1 MDKGISIYKSEEA
14 KAKCLSI
21 YKKALDQWP
30 LPYEEIDVD
39 TPFGTTHII
48 STGSEVSKPIILLHG
63 QLATATMWSSMI
75 NTLSQNHITYA
86 IDQIDDIGKSTPT
99 RRIRNR
105 NDYATWMVSVFDK
118 LGVNKVD
125 IIGLSYGG
133 FLALNTAVFT
143 PNRVN
148 RLCLLAP
155 GIPSFGSPTR
165 SWAIHGLPMT
175 IFPNRKTAEWLVR
188 GMSVKGYQPGNYE
201 FEQIIIGVLSLRSRI
216 PMRPK
221 IDDEEYIRLQMP
233 IQLVIG
239 EKETMYDPQKAII
252 RARKLIPHITT
263 VLIKDA
269 GHMLSTDQPEIVK
282 EKVLQFIESK

>member
-21 YKKALDQWP
+21 YEKVLDQWP
-30 LPYEEIDVD
+30 LPYEEIAVD

-48 STGSEVSKPIILLHG
+48 TTGSKRSKPIILLHG
-63 QLATATMWSSMI
+63 QWATATMWSSMI
-75 NTLSQNHITYA
+75 NTLCQNHFTYA
-86 IDQIDDIGKSTPT
+86 IDQINDIGKSTPT
-99 RRIRNR
+99 KRIINR
-105 NDYATWMVSVFDK
+105 TDYATWMVSVFDK
-118 LGVNKVD
+118 LGVSEVD

-133 FLALNTAVFT
+133 FLALNTALFA

-155 GIPSFGSPTR
+155 GIPSFGSPTK

-175 IFPNRKTAEWLVR
+175 IFPNRRTAEWLVS
-188 GMSVKGYQPGNYE
+188 GMSVNGYQPGNSE
-201 FEQIIIGVLSLRSRI
+201 FEQIISGVLSLRSRI

-221 IDDEEYIRLQMP
+221 IDEEEFKRLQMP
-233 IQLVIG
+233 IQLVLG
-239 EKETMYDPQKAII
+239 EKETMYDPKNAII
-252 RARKLIPHITT
+252 RARKLIPHINT

-269 GHMLSTDQPEIVK
+269 GHMLTTDQPEIVK